1 MVESVLT
8 LRIEKSL
15 LKVMETDMKEFHY
28 PTKSDFLREAIR
40 EKHLKLEEER
50 RKSVAWDKLLA
61 LRGKFKGKGK
71 SEEEYRRIRE
81 EVGEKLMREYATK
94 YNLPIPIKKNQ
105 LLQEEALS
113 QVQSKN

>member
-50 RKSVAWDKLLA
+50 RKSEAWDKLLA
-61 LRGKFKGKGK
+61 LRGKFKGKEK

-81 EVGEKLMREYATK
+81 KVGEKFLKE
-94 YNLPIPIKKNQ
+94 LEKKFNVNQ
-105 LLQEEALS
+105 NEPLQALE
-113 QVQSKN
+113 K

>member
-15 LKVMETDMKEFHY
+15 LKVMEIDMKEFHY

-50 RKSVAWDKLLA
+50 RKSEAWDKLLS

-71 SEEEYRRIRE
+71 SEEEYRKIRE
-81 EVGEKLMREYATK
+81 EVGESFFKDLQKRYG
-94 YNLPIPIKKNQ
+94 INQ
-105 LLQEEALS
+105 TEPV
-113 QVQSKN
+113 QVLEK

>member
-15 LKVMETDMKEFHY
+15 LKVMEIDMKEFHY

-50 RKSVAWDKLLA
+50 RKSEAWDKLLA
-61 LRGKFKGKGK
+61 LRGKFKGKGV
-71 SEEEYRRIRE
+71 SDEEARKIRE
-81 EVGEKLMREYATK
+81 GVGDELFAEYYKKKANQKL
-94 YNLPIPIKKNQ
+94 P
-105 LLQEEALS
+105 LL
-113 QVQSKN
+113 V

>member
-15 LKVMETDMKEFHY
+15 LKVMEIDMKEFHY

-50 RKSVAWDKLLA
+50 RKSEAWDKLLA
-61 LRGKFKGKGK
+61 LRGKFKGREK
-71 SEEEYRRIRE
+71 SEEEYRKIRE
-81 EVGEKLMREYATK
+81 EVGERMMKELE
-94 YNLPIPIKKNQ
+94 KKFNINQ
-105 LLQEEALS
+105 TEPLQA
-113 QVQSKN
+113 SK

>member
-15 LKVMETDMKEFHY
+15 LKVMEIDMKEFHY

-50 RKSVAWDKLLA
+50 RKSEAWDKLLA
-61 LRGKFKGKGK
+61 LRGKFKGHGK

-81 EVGEKLMREYATK
+81 EVGDELFAEYARK

-105 LLQEEALS
+105 PLQ
-113 QVQSKN
+113 VD

>member
-15 LKVMETDMKEFHY
+15 LKVMENDMKEFHY

-50 RKSVAWDKLLA
+50 RKSEAWDKLLA
-61 LRGKFKGKGK
+61 LRGKFKGREK
-71 SEEEYRRIRE
+71 SEEEYRKIRE
-81 EVGEKLMREYATK
+81 EVGEKFLKE
-94 YNLPIPIKKNQ
+94 LEKKFNINQ
-105 LLQEEALS
+105 TEHLQ
-113 QVQSKN
+113 VSKQ